1 LDGWTTPNS
10 RNEAT
15 KLKEKIM
22 LKMKTMSILA
32 IAGFVLALAPAA
44 QAAEIELGDS
54 LIPAGL
60 GLGDTF
66 QLVFVS
72 STTRDAESDDI
83 ADYNTHVQNAA
94 NATTDLSGYTWKAI
108 ASTQTDNVQANNN
121 VSVTEAVYL
130 VNGTKV
136 ASAGAFWAKTHDA
149 AININENGDGL
160 DSNVWTG
167 SNWEGWKNNSG
178 LGASGGVNDPK
189 ESVYGL
195 SDVNADKT
203 WAGEAGLVVQ
213 STELPFYAVS
223 EVLTVI
229 VPEPATMSLL
239 AIGGIALIRRRRRA

>member
-1 LDGWTTPNS
+1 LDNPNS

-15 KLKEKIM
+15 KLKEQIM
-22 LKMKTMSILA
+22 MKMKKLITLFA
-32 IAGFVLALAPAA
+32 IAGMVLALAPAA
-44 QAAEIELGDS
+44 QAADIPLGNP
-54 LIPAGL
+54 LVPTGV
-60 GLGDTF
+60 GVGDTF

-72 STTRDAESDDI
+72 STTRDATSDLI

-108 ASTQTDNVQANNN
+108 ASTQTDNVQANAN

-136 ASAGAFWAKTHDA
+136 ASALAFWASPHDA
-149 AININENGDGL
+149 AINIDENGDGL

-167 SNWEGWKNNSG
+167 SNWEGWKNNNG

-203 WAGEAGLVVQ
+203 WAGEAGLQ
-213 STELPFYAVS
+213 DQTTSLPFYGLS
-223 EVLTVI
+223 ETLTVVI
-229 VPEPATMSLL
+229 PEPATMSLL